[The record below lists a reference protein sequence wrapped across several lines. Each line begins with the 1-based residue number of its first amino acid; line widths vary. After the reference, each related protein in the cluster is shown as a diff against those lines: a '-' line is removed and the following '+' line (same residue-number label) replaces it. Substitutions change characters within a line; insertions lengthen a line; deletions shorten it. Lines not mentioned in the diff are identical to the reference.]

1 MMEESTPERRAAWVR
16 SAGYQ
21 LIAAITD
28 RGADLL
34 IRARAKDL
42 EMALEATESESALS
56 GSVGGLNA
64 AEEVTTF
71 TPLLWVSMS
80 EEQRYEEYV
89 RVRKLLSG
97 GLNAAPPD
105 QPVRDMG
112 ETTIYGDR
120 ICETCGQQV
129 PRLHRCVS
137 ASPVCA
143 AEKKALEEKI

>member
-56 GSVGGLNA
+56 GSVGGLNDA
-64 AEEVTTF
+64 PPWQPIETALKDGAPIIVGAVGEKSMIGF
-71 TPLLWVSMS
+71 WSQRRLLWLKYGAMV
-80 EEQRYEEYV
+80 
-89 RVRKLLSG
+89 
-97 GLNAAPPD
+97 P
-105 QPVRDMG
+105 
-112 ETTIYGDR
+112 TFIYP
-120 ICETCGQQV
+120 THWM
-129 PRLHRCVS
+129 PLP

-143 AEKKALEEKI
+143 AEKK